1 MSSNSSSPTRLTTS
15 VIIFLGFLP
24 ALILCYALWMVTT
37 EPQRTN
43 TTTNTTTVTTT
54 VVTTTPVAV
63 CLEEM
68 DCPPMPSLD
77 Y

>member
-24 ALILCYALWMVTT
+24 ALILSYALWMVTT

-43 TTTNTTTVTTT
+43 PDPVTTT
-54 VVTTTPVAV
+54 VVTTVTTPVAV
-63 CLEEM
+63 CPEEM